1 MKGGMFF
8 YRGSG
13 AGGTR
18 YFDEVH
24 KGAEAYSDE
33 SRAAVQVDTW
43 LAGERVAT
51 AVLTDRGALAA
62 WVEGGAP
69 ATGEMK
75 GAAGTGWRQAL
86 RFVEVVVSNPKS
98 LSVLATQDPVV
109 EAALEQTMARQAD
122 EICRYFSR
130 VAVTRVGPQGAQAE
144 VGGLEVQTARV
155 TCLASREGDPHRHV
169 RLMLNARVKAPDGAR
184 RSLHSVALRQ
194 HIGALNALGHRVFMT
209 DKALRQALASRG
221 YSLGA
226 DGEVDEGPRTR
237 SPSCPS
243 GPPRW
248 ERPRQG

>member
-122 EICRYFSR
+122 ENLQ
-130 VAVTRVGPQGAQAE
+130 VLLPGGGHQGRPA
-144 VGGLEVQTARV
+144 GGAGRGRRAR
-155 TCLASREGDPHRHV
+155 
-169 RLMLNARVKAPDGAR
+169 
-184 RSLHSVALRQ
+184 
-194 HIGALNALGHRVFMT
+194 
-209 DKALRQALASRG
+209 
-221 YSLGA
+221 GA
-226 DGEVDEGPRTR
+226 DGPRDL
-237 SPSCPS
+237 P
-243 GPPRW
+243 GLA
-248 ERPRQG
+248 